1 MRIGECLQFGW
12 ETWKRYAS
20 AFVFIGLVLFLANAV
35 AQAAAGAALR
45 HFGVA
50 VGMLIG
56 GLFWGGL
63 MVVARKAARGEEPS
77 IADAFLPF
85 RQRPGDYI
93 LVGFAVNA
101 GVLLCGVGAL
111 VTSFLFL
118 FAPLCVAEGAD
129 WKQALARSKEL
140 MLANVNDAI
149 VFYLVLVAVNV
160 AGALA
165 CGVGLLVT
173 MPVTALALVKA
184 QQLAATL
191 TALPPTGSASTP
203 A

>member
-20 AFVFIGLVLFLANAV
+20 AFVFIGVVLFLANAL
-35 AQAAAGAALR
+35 AQAAASAAQR
-45 HFGVA
+45 NFGVA
-50 VGMLIG
+50 VGMLMG

-77 IADAFLPF
+77 IADAFLPWKE
-85 RQRPGDYI
+85 RPGDYV

-118 FAPLCVAEGAD
+118 FAPLCVADGAD
-129 WKQALARSKEL
+129 WKQALTRSKDL
-140 MLANVNDAI
+140 MLANVNDAV
-149 VFYLVLVAVNV
+149 VFYLVLFAVNL
-160 AGALA
+160 AGVLA
-165 CGVGLLVT
+165 CGIGLLVSL
-173 MPVTALALVKA
+173 PVTALALVKA
-184 QQLAATL
+184 HQLWATP
-191 TALPPTGSASTP
+191 TALPPTGSAATS